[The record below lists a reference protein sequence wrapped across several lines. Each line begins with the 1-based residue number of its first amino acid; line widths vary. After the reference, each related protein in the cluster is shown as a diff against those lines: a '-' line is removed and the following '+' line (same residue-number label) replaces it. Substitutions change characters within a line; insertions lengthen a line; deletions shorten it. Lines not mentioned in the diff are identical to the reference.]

1 MSLAIL
7 PALAAGSG
15 ANGNVRLTQKFID
28 GMNLYAEYWPGRV
41 VAYLERNDD
50 RSSNLDEVDVNPSD
64 LSFGYEIVSYTDPKM
79 GELLAKHEAVLGST
93 DAYRQIPLADLCRSL
108 GVPFLFTSEYSFNTK
123 WQIICA
129 GTNNPV
135 RRLRRL
141 WWSMNQERRLR
152 QAIRIAS
159 GIQCNGTPTYD
170 DYSKLNSRRL
180 LFFDTRV
187 AESMLVTEDELSER
201 TASLLKGEPLRL
213 MFSGRLIPMKGADDL
228 IRVAEALRRLG
239 VRFHLTICGN
249 GTLTDSIR
257 ADIARRGLSDF
268 VSYAGVLDFK
278 RELVPMTKQKVD
290 LFLCCHRSG
299 DPSCTYTETMAC
311 GVPIIGY
318 ANEAFQ
324 GIVRESGT
332 GWAVSMN
339 RPDRMAA
346 EIARLNSDRR
356 ALAEAAHKSLE
367 FARAHTFERTFRAR
381 IDHLS
386 SFRSPS
392 LQRS

>member
-7 PALAAGSG
+7 PAMPAGSG
-15 ANGNVRLTQKFID
+15 SNGTIRLTQKFID

-41 VAYLERNDD
+41 VAYFEKSDS
-50 RSSNLDEVDVNPSD
+50 RSSNLDEVDVNPAD
-64 LSFGYEIVSYTDPKM
+64 LRFGCEIVSYTDPKM
-79 GELLAKHEAVLGST
+79 RELLAKHEVVLGST
-93 DAYRQIPLADLCRSL
+93 GAYRQYHLAALCRSL
-108 GVPFLFTSEYSFNTK
+108 GVPFLFNSEFSFNTN

-129 GTNNPV
+129 GTKNPIL
-135 RRLRRL
+135 RLRRL

-152 QAIRIAS
+152 QAIRVAS

-170 DYSKLNSRRL
+170 EYSQLNSRRL

-187 AESMLVTEDELSER
+187 QESMLVTEDELSKR

-213 MFSGRLIPMKGADDL
+213 IFSGRLIPMKGADDL
-228 IRVAEALRRLG
+228 IRVAEALRKLG
-239 VRFHLTICGN
+239 VPFHLTICGD
-249 GTLTDSIR
+249 GTLRESIR
-257 ADIARRGLSDF
+257 ADIPQRGLSDF
-268 VSYAGVLDFK
+268 VTYAGVLEFK
-278 RELVPMTKQKVD
+278 SELIPLTKQKTD
-290 LFLCCHRSG
+290 LFLCCHRTG
-299 DPSCTYTETMAC
+299 DPSGTYSETMAC

-332 GWAVSMN
+332 GWVVPMN

-356 ALAEAAHKSLE
+356 ALVEAAYKSLE

-381 IDHLS
+381 IEHLC